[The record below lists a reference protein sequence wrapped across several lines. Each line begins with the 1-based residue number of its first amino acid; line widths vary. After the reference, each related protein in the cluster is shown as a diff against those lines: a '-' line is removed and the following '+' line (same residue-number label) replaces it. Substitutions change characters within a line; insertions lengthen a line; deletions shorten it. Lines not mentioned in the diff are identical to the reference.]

1 MEKSLEELK
10 TEVCKSSEFIA
21 YKKALEALSSTP
33 AHIAYKKALDK
44 KDK

>member
-1 MEKSLEELK
+1 MEKSIEELK
-10 TEVCKSSEFIA
+10 AEVCKSSEFVT
-21 YKKALEALSSTP
+21 YKKALEALSNTP